1 LNFDSFELISIR
13 KYIKEKGY
21 WGSAFKL
28 QSKISKFYLRDKIR
42 YLGRENNDATDYL
55 PQLESY
61 V

>member
-21 WGSAFKL
+21 WGSDYKL
-28 QSKISKFYLRDKIR
+28 VSKISKFYLRDKIR
-42 YLGRENNDATDYL
+42 YLGRESDDAIGYL

-61 V
+61 A